1 MCDEI
6 SLEWLWYFDYSTYMW
21 GEWCSLTRVRSVRRE
36 RIQII
41 VVKFMEG
48 ELKPSAGRAGYCI
61 LHQVLVFCRPRHMMS
76 SVQAIVREASLVP
89 VHLPNINALKEA
101 LAKARDWSSKVDHVQ
116 VLVCL

>member
-1 MCDEI
+1 
-6 SLEWLWYFDYSTYMW
+6 
-21 GEWCSLTRVRSVRRE
+21 
-36 RIQII
+36 
-41 VVKFMEG
+41 
-48 ELKPSAGRAGYCI
+48 
-61 LHQVLVFCRPRHMMS
+61 MMS

>member
-6 SLEWLWYFDYSTYMW
+6 LEWLWCFDYSTYMW
-21 GEWCSLTRVRSVRRE
+21 GKGCFLTRMRWLRCE

-48 ELKPSAGRAGYCI
+48 ELKPLAGRAGYRI
-61 LHQVLVFCRPRHMMS
+61 LHQGLVFCRPRHMMS

-101 LAKARDWSSKVDHVQ
+101 LAKAGDWSSKVDHVQ